1 MKYFQIKIL
10 TILIFSINSLADSF
24 EYNSYNNHGVV
35 GLINMPTARFFNE
48 SVYGL
53 TIYDGTPDKK
63 MTATSNPF
71 NWLEAS
77 FFYMKN
83 SDQPYCTVTYDP
95 VCKQSHKDKGFN
107 VKLRI
112 KEQGVFPAIAIGAYD
127 VAGTGYYTSEYL
139 VASYGVSNIDFHLGL
154 GWGELNGSR
163 TKIKNPFIYLNDEF
177 KNRERES
184 DLGGRFQSSAYFSS
198 EQVSPFFGIS
208 YALNEKIIINL
219 ETDTR
224 LTPGRIGHEIARS
237 EYSYG
242 IDYKL
247 NKNFLISISNERDSY
262 FTFRFTYKSDPKTSV
277 KKYEYKEAETNDGDS
292 KYTKLIKN
300 LEENGIGINKIT
312 ESANSIGLE
321 LTQFVHPNLGIIE
334 EIISS
339 SARDAGI
346 NKNIKKDLR
355 VADLNAL
362 SEIDDAFKKS
372 SELIYERKK
381 TSSFNT
387 KTGLKFRPF
396 LASREEFFK
405 GALLLEN
412 DSEYV
417 IKDNFSIH
425 TNIKY
430 SIADNF
436 DDLIYPAAT
445 TFPAQVRSDVKDYL
459 KNMDGVLIGRAQ
471 LEYLLTPKKN
481 HHLMF
486 TAGILEDMFSGY
498 GFEYM
503 YFKQGTNYAIG
514 AEIFDVEKRDYNWGF
529 GTLDYQNTIGSVDL
543 YFRNYGLI
551 PFDLKFSVGEYL
563 AGDTGATLDIS
574 RSFQNGTKFGIFA
587 SSTDVTASQ
596 YGEGSF
602 DKGVYFNIPI
612 YGNFINYAWR
622 PLTKD
627 PAAKLTRRQ
636 TLHDLLVKFR
646 EIN

>member
-1 MKYFQIKIL
+1 MKYLQIKIL

-24 EYNSYNNHGVV
+24 EYNSYNNHGAV

-48 SVYGL
+48 SVYGITL
-53 TIYDGTPDKK
+53 YDGIPDNKI
-63 MTATSNPF
+63 TVTSNPF

-77 FFYMKN
+77 FFYMQN
-83 SDQPYCTVTYDP
+83 VNQLYCSQLYDP
-95 VCKQSHKDKGFN
+95 VCLQTHKDKGFN
-107 VKLRI
+107 AKLRI
-112 KEQGVFPAIAIGAYD
+112 KEQGIFPAIAVGGYD
-127 VAGTGYYTSEYL
+127 LAGTGYYTSEYI
-139 VASYGVSNIDFHLGL
+139 VASYGASNIDFHFGL
-154 GWGELNGSR
+154 GWGELNGSK
-163 TKIKNPFIYLNDEF
+163 TKVKNPFIYLDERF
-177 KNRERES
+177 KSRVRQK
-184 DLGGRFQSSAYFSS
+184 DRGGRFQSSAYFSS
-198 EQVSPFFGIS
+198 EQISPFFGIS
-208 YALNEKIIINL
+208 YAPSDKIIINL
-219 ETDTR
+219 ETDTKV
-224 LTPGRIGHEIARS
+224 TPGRVGHEKSNGRF
-237 EYSYG
+237 SYG
-242 IDYKL
+242 IDYKI
-247 NKNFLISISNERDSY
+247 NNNFLISISNERDSY
-262 FTFRFTYKSDPKTSV
+262 FTFRFAYKSDPKTSV
-277 KKYEYKEAETNDGDS
+277 KKYEYKKAESDEGDS

-339 SARDAGI
+339 SAKDAGI
-346 NKNIKKDLR
+346 NKNIKKDLK

-412 DSEYV
+412 DSEYM
-417 IKDNFSIH
+417 IKDNFFIH

-436 DDLIYPAAT
+436 DDFIYPPAT

-498 GFEYM
+498 GFEYI
-503 YFKQGTNYAIG
+503 YYKQGTNYAIG
-514 AEIFDVEKRDYNWGF
+514 AEIFDVEKRDYNWRF
-529 GTLDYQNTIGSVDL
+529 GTLDYQNTIGSIDL
-543 YFRNYGLI
+543 YYRNYGLI
-551 PFDLKFSVGEYL
+551 PFDFKFSVGEYL

-587 SSTDVTASQ
+587 STTDVTATQ

-602 DKGVYFNIPI
+602 DKGIYFNIPI